1 MNQEDKIHFLFS
13 QSQIG
18 SYNEENVA
26 KLYQWHHA
34 YINEKK
40 VPKFDYIYY
49 LWVFFLIFLILI
61 VIIIIYYNIKPDTKL
76 LDDMT
81 LRSNIS
87 DGFELMESNEEF
99 DDNGEQIVYET
110 I

>member
-1 MNQEDKIHFLFS
+1 
-13 QSQIG
+13 
-18 SYNEENVA
+18 
-26 KLYQWHHA
+26 
-34 YINEKK
+34 
-40 VPKFDYIYY
+40 
-49 LWVFFLIFLILI
+49 
-61 VIIIIYYNIKPDTKL
+61 
-76 LDDMT
+76 MT